1 MSTRAAPAEG
11 AVLLLGIWKA
21 ISEPLSPDTFSV
33 VLSMRPQR
41 SVIRISKQTNKDEC
55 QVPCQGFPE
64 WSSQANILQ
73 RNRSAA
79 LPATISR
86 WSRGGEACAC
96 RWATM
101 RWIMGKTVTF
111 KGREEAA
118 PRSTYSR
125 RRGRN
130 EGFYSSNLLGKQRTN
145 HSFSFLYPS
154 MLLIISFNHLCLQ

>member
-41 SVIRISKQTNKDEC
+41 SVIRISKQTDKDEC
-55 QVPCQGFPE
+55 QVPFQGFPE
-64 WSSQANILQ
+64 WSLPANILQ

-86 WSRGGEACAC
+86 WSKGGEACAC

-111 KGREEAA
+111 KGEEAA
-118 PRSTYSR
+118 WSSTYSR
-125 RRGRN
+125 RIGWN
-130 EGFYSSNLLGKQRTN
+130 EGFYSSNIFGKTEDKLQFFFSLPIYASYFLL
-145 HSFSFLYPS
+145 
-154 MLLIISFNHLCLQ
+154 